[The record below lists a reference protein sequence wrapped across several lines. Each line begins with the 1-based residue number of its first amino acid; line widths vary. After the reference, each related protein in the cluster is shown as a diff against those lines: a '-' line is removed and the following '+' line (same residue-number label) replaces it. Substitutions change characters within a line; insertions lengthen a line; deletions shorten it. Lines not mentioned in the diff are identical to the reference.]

1 MKWYSRISLG
11 LSLAVASAFLV
22 AYWRSLDSHS
32 YPNMNAPGLFAYL
45 LVFPACA
52 LLLHSTALAFVLQ
65 QRKLGS
71 AREERCNGRSTWC
84 CGWRRFVMSLP
95 ASSPMYFPS
104 TRRATSH
111 EGRFIIFLGAMSVLS
126 ISMGGRSAGP
136 ASRPCSVA
144 SFSQE

>member
-1 MKWYSRISLG
+1 MRWYSRISLG
-11 LSLAVASAFLV
+11 LSLAVASAFLP
-22 AYWRSLDSHS
+22 APCCCIPLRWHS
-32 YPNMNAPGLFAYL
+32 
-45 LVFPACA
+45 C
-52 LLLHSTALAFVLQ
+52 SSSESWEALA
-65 QRKLGS
+65 K
-71 AREERCNGRSTWC
+71 ERCNGRSTWR

-111 EGRFIIFLGAMSVLS
+111 EGRFIIFLGAMSALS

-136 ASRPCSVA
+136 ASKPCSVA

>member
-32 YPNMNAPGLFAYL
+32 YPNMNAPGLIAYL
-45 LVFPACA
+45 LAFPACA

-71 AREERCNGRSTWC
+71 AREERCNGRSTWR
-84 CGWRRFVMSLP
+84 CGWRRFVS
-95 ASSPMYFPS
+95 YFPVFNQ
-104 TRRATSH
+104 A
-111 EGRFIIFLGAMSVLS
+111 L
-126 ISMGGRSAGP
+126 AG
-136 ASRPCSVA
+136 V
-144 SFSQE
+144 

>member
-22 AYWRSLDSHS
+22 AYWRSLDSHG

-65 QRKLGS
+65 QRKLGALAKS
-71 AREERCNGRSTWC
+71 AAMGDQPGAVDGAALLCPCQR
-84 CGWRRFVMSLP
+84 LP
-95 ASSPMYFPS
+95 D
-104 TRRATSH
+104 
-111 EGRFIIFLGAMSVLS
+111 VLPLNPQS
-126 ISMGGRSAGP
+126 DKP
-136 ASRPCSVA
+136 
-144 SFSQE
+144 

>member
-32 YPNMNAPGLFAYL
+32 YPNMNAPGLIAYL

-52 LLLHSTALAFVLQ
+52 LLLHSTALTFVLQ

-71 AREERCNGRSTWC
+71 ARERALQWTINRR
-84 CGWRRFVMSLP
+84 CGWRRFVSYLP
-95 ASSPMYFPS
+95 VFNQA
-104 TRRATSH
+104 
-111 EGRFIIFLGAMSVLS
+111 L
-126 ISMGGRSAGP
+126 AG
-136 ASRPCSVA
+136 V
-144 SFSQE
+144 

>member
-1 MKWYSRISLG
+1 MKWYSRFSLG

-32 YPNMNAPGLFAYL
+32 YPNMNAPGLIAYL

-71 AREERCNGRSTWC
+71 ARERALQWTINLALWMAPLC
-84 CGWRRFVMSLP
+84 FIFASL
-95 ASSPMYFPS
+95 
-104 TRRATSH
+104 
-111 EGRFIIFLGAMSVLS
+111 
-126 ISMGGRSAGP
+126 
-136 ASRPCSVA
+136 
-144 SFSQE
+144 